1 MLIISIIIY
10 QSLLNG
16 TVISLQSNSNSLCYE
31 TPYILICIIRAVL
44 ALKRAKMG
52 DPILK
57 ACKFN
62 GVVSGPHFSM
72 TILIQI
78 VEKNVA
84 IIIFLA

>member
-1 MLIISIIIY
+1 MAVTVVTVRGLV
-10 QSLLNG
+10 NG
-16 TVISLQSNSNSLCYE
+16 RSHYE
-31 TPYILICIIRAVL
+31 DI
-44 ALKRAKMG
+44 
-52 DPILK
+52 K